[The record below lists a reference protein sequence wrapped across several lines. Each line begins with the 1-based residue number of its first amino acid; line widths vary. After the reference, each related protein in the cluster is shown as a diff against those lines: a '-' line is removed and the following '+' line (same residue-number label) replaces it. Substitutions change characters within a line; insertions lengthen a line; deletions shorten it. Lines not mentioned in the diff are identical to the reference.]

1 MTLRGQWRLLRAM
14 ALGTLDYYRGR
25 MGRTKQV
32 GEL

>member
-1 MTLRGQWRLLRAM
+1 MAARRDWRLLRAM

-32 GEL
+32 QDL